1 MRFMTNAEDFG
12 QFGAHT
18 AKELTGGNADMKK
31 FYNNPE
37 MNVSVFAAENVV
49 TDSTSTAMTAEQQA
63 KAAIDNALG
72 EGASAKAITIDIT
85 SY

>member
-49 TDSTSTAMTAEQQA
+49 TDDRYNKLLTVTKTAEFTRS
-63 KAAIDNALG
+63 
-72 EGASAKAITIDIT
+72 SAFFICGIVFCQNLC
-85 SY
+85 